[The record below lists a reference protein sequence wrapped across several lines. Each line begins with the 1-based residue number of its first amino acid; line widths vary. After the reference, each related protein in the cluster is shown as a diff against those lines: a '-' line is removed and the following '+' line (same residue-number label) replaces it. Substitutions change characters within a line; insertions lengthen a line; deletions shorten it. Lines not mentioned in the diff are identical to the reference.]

1 MFLLPAIVV
10 GVAFA
15 LALGGRPSRLLDV
28 KLRHSWTVV
37 AAFALQ
43 LVLFPPIALDLS
55 DLAVDGLHIASYA
68 LLVFFGIANVRNLAL
83 LPLFVGMS
91 LNAVA
96 IAANGGRMPASE
108 DAWAAAGLGAAGR
121 SNVELGDKHL
131 SFLGDVFALP
141 RGFPLANIFSVGDLL
156 IGIGIVT
163 LIVAASTAE
172 GSARAF

>member
-37 AAFALQ
+37 AAFVLQ

-96 IAANGGRMPASE
+96 IAAFPTPIPASLAYDITFARMPPISN
-108 DAWAAAGLGAAGR
+108 GATIDSPKPGTT
-121 SNVELGDKHL
+121 
-131 SFLGDVFALP
+131 P
-141 RGFPLANIFSVGDLL
+141 
-156 IGIGIVT
+156 
-163 LIVAASTAE
+163 
-172 GSARAF
+172 ARRTTEA